1 MRAHEV
7 RVKEYPEVGF
17 YDHGTV
23 AYQGSPGSYVCRP
36 GRWAVLLDLKSGQ
49 YYGLNEVGTYIWS
62 LIDAPRTVADIV
74 AAMAEEFDVSRE
86 QLNLDVM
93 NFLQQ
98 MEEQK
103 LIEISHG

>member
-1 MRAHEV
+1 MITEQSRIKAAQDLTFADLDGE
-7 RVKEYPEVGF
+7 
-17 YDHGTV
+17 
-23 AYQGSPGSYVCRP
+23 
-36 GRWAVLLDLKSGQ
+36 AVLLDLKSGQ